1 MDHFHNGPEFG
12 EDYFTYPQF
21 YSTIINGMP
30 SGSHFVEIGSWKGKS
45 AAYMAVEII
54 NSGKNIKFD
63 CVDTW
68 TGSEEHA
75 GIKEVTEGTLYETFL
90 RNTERVKHIINP
102 IRMDSVAAAETYANG
117 SLDFV
122 FIDGDHSYEGVR
134 RDILAYL
141 PKMKHNSIIS
151 GHDYA
156 WHEPIQR
163 AVKEIFGPNNR
174 YDDPFGNGCWV
185 VKCL

>member
-1 MDHFHNGPEFG
+1 MEHFYRGPEFG
-12 EDYFTYPQF
+12 EDFFTYPKF
-21 YSTIINGMP
+21 YSSIVEHFP
-30 SGSHFVEIGSWKGKS
+30 SGSHFVEVGSWKGKS

-54 NSGKNIKFD
+54 NSGKDIKFD

-68 TGSEEHA
+68 TGSEEHV
-75 GIKEVTEGTLYETFL
+75 GVKEVVEGTLYETFL
-90 RNTERVKHIINP
+90 KNTVPVRHIINP
-102 IRMDSVAAAETYANG
+102 VRMDSVAAAAMYPDA

-141 PKMKHNSIIS
+141 PKMKINSILS

-163 AVKEIFGPNNR
+163 AVKELFGPDYK
-174 YDDPFGNGCWV
+174 YDDSFGNGCWV
-185 VKCL
+185 VRCA